1 MDRIS
6 ALRNIEDALS
16 SFESGE
22 SDLRTTERRVLAVLR
37 TYATEFESDR
47 DLSAYRAHGDDRADG
62 IVVVAESKEA
72 ARRRVHELLDE
83 SDIDFTIDT
92 P

>member
-22 SDLRTTERRVLAVLR
+22 NDLQTTEQRVLAVLR
-37 TYATEFESDR
+37 TYATEFESESGV
-47 DLSAYRAHGDDRADG
+47 SAYRARGDHRADG
-62 IVVVAESKEA
+62 IVVVAESEES
-72 ARRRVHELLDE
+72 ARTRVYELLGDRDTDFRI
-83 SDIDFTIDT
+83 DII
-92 P
+92 